1 MIIVFEN
8 YGKDYL
14 QKFFED
20 EGFNVD
26 IFEQDNQRCAEI
38 EKWTD
43 GGVDMII
50 NLIPFTKEEF
60 IDYVND
66 FDVDDLID
74 TYRQDVNYKKNFTI
88 SQSLKDF
95 KKFHSDLKK
104 VVKKIQSKNFI
115 INQKT
120 WKYNI

>member
-1 MIIVFEN
+1 MIKLFEDFKMN
-8 YGKDYL
+8 YL

-50 NLIPFTKEEF
+50 TLIPFTKEEF

-104 VVKKIQSKNFI
+104 VVKKMESKNFI
-115 INQKT
+115 MNQKAS
-120 WKYNI
+120 KYNI

>member
-60 IDYVND
+60 IE
-66 FDVDDLID
+66 L
-74 TYRQDVNYKKNFTI
+74 
-88 SQSLKDF
+88 
-95 KKFHSDLKK
+95 
-104 VVKKIQSKNFI
+104 
-115 INQKT
+115 
-120 WKYNI
+120 

>member
-1 MIIVFEN
+1 MIIIFEN

>member
-104 VVKKIQSKNFI
+104 VVKKMESKNFI

>member
-104 VVKKIQSKNFI
+104 VVKKMESKNFI
-115 INQKT
+115 MNQKAS
-120 WKYNI
+120 KYNI

>member
-74 TYRQDVNYKKNFTI
+74 TYRQDVNYEKNFTI

-104 VVKKIQSKNFI
+104 VVKKMESKNFI